1 MPRLS
6 SVDLV
11 GARQVVKPELSGL
24 PAYGLESIIEQSL
37 TGLPRDATEDFMST
51 LGSLGKAV
59 GPALQRAAPSIVQG
73 AAQGSAAGPYGAL
86 IGAGLGL
93 VSGLASQSGGPSR
106 TPAAPAAPVTPAAP
120 VIPAAPATPAAA
132 ATAPAPS
139 TPVTPA
145 PAAAPATPALPT
157 GQGAAATLL
166 SLLQNPSVQHAL
178 LSQVLGSSG
187 GEEVPTASG
196 TSVPRGAINNLL
208 TQLLANATEGL
219 PESESISEQ
228 NYLRAE
234 NGEYLIDPASP
245 EQHAALVLSH
255 VRTARQYGPES
266 EDADFPE
273 TAEWMSESS
282 GDQESEEWVESGE
295 SVESVEF
302 Y

>member
-6 SVDLV
+6 SLDLA
-11 GARQVVKPELSGL
+11 GARLVVKPELSGL
-24 PAYGLESIIEQSL
+24 PAEGLESIIEQSL

-59 GPALQRAAPSIVQG
+59 GPALQRAAPSMVQG
-73 AAQGSAAGPYGAL
+73 ASTGAAAGPYGAL

-93 VSGLASQSGGPSR
+93 VSSLASQPGAPSR
-106 TPAAPAAPVTPAAP
+106 TGTAPAAPVTPAA
-120 VIPAAPATPAAA
+120 AM
-132 ATAPAPS
+132 TAPAPP
-139 TPVTPA
+139 TPMAPA

-157 GQGAAATLL
+157 GQGAAATFL
-166 SLLQNPSVQHAL
+166 SLLQNPTIQQAL

-187 GEEVPTASG
+187 GEQVSTASG
-196 TSVPRGAINNLL
+196 TNVPRGAINNLL
-208 TQLLANATEGL
+208 TQLLANASEGL
-219 PESESISEQ
+219 PESESIVEQ

-255 VRTARQYGPES
+255 VRTVRQYGAES
-266 EDADFPE
+266 EYADFPE

-282 GDQESEEWVESGE
+282 GDQESEEWVESSE
-295 SVESVEF
+295 SLESVEF